1 MTCNPLAGIWP
12 VEWYEGVKEIA
23 IKSPLL
29 ISSQTSLASEMR
41 ELQHTSALRNDAVS
55 LVRAAARAVR
65 YLRGRRRD

>member
-1 MTCNPLAGIWP
+1 M
-12 VEWYEGVKEIA
+12 EWYEGVKEIA

-55 LVRAAARAVR
+55 LVRAGGAANRASKRGWVR
-65 YLRGRRRD
+65 RSKGKLLCVL